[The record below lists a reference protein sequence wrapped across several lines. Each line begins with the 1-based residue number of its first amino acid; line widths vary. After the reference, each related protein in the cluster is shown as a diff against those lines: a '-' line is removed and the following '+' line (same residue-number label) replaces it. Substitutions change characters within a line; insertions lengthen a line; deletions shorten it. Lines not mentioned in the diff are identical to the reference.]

1 MGHGASIF
9 GGSVAC
15 DMAAGQKSALSLPP
29 LVCQTNKCSTKIEG
43 PRKRAWFRR
52 SESYYTDNFTTVLQ
66 KLSHTTVTPSRL
78 SPKTRMYVVG
88 KRLHPFLAPR
98 TQVFM
103 ECILG
108 ITVVPAQGNPYN
120 SRTMSAV
127 TSVASTIV
135 NIRAIYILCKPHL
148 GRIALPGVEHGR
160 RMSVSGDVRNF
171 SSDAIFCR
179 RVYWSPQTFRRLYE
193 ALYVGSPD
201 AVGDGERLR
210 GVPAGQKQGVA
221 PDERSRPKER
231 GWRTIVRCETRRK
244 IIQLALVRALSSKG
258 FLRRIEREH
267 PR

>member
-135 NIRAIYILCKPHL
+135 NIRAIYVSHTSVGSLSPVSSTVAVCPYL
-148 GRIALPGVEHGR
+148 A
-160 RMSVSGDVRNF
+160 MSVTSPPMLSSVVVFTGRHKPSGASTKPCMSALQTPSVTVNG
-171 SSDAIFCR
+171 SAVCPQ
-179 RVYWSPQTFRRLYE
+179 VKNKELPQTNE
-193 ALYVGSPD
+193 AGRKR
-201 AVGDGERLR
+201 GGGEPSYAAKR
-210 GVPAGQKQGVA
+210 GG
-221 PDERSRPKER
+221 R
-231 GWRTIVRCETRRK
+231 
-244 IIQLALVRALSSKG
+244 
-258 FLRRIEREH
+258 
-267 PR
+267 